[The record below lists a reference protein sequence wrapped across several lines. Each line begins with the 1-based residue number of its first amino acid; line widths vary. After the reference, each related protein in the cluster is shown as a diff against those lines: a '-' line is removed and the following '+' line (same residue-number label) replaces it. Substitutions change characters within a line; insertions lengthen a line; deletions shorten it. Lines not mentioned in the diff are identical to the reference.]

1 MIFINQEP
9 SDHSLTPR
17 GSGNSSSSSD
27 SFSETPPAKFRSLRE
42 IYGNCSF
49 ALSVIEPSCFKEVV
63 DSQAWKNAMI
73 EEMQAIEKNQTG
85 KLVNLPE
92 GKEPIGLKWVFK
104 IKSHAD
110 GNIQ

>member
-1 MIFINQEP
+1 MKIVNLLCMLLNQ
-9 SDHSLTPR
+9 LLQ
-17 GSGNSSSSSD
+17 GSYRKSSM
-27 SFSETPPAKFRSLRE
+27 EKC
-42 IYGNCSF
+42 N
-49 ALSVIEPSCFKEVV
+49 
-63 DSQAWKNAMI
+63 
-73 EEMQAIEKNQTG
+73 EMQAIEKNQTG